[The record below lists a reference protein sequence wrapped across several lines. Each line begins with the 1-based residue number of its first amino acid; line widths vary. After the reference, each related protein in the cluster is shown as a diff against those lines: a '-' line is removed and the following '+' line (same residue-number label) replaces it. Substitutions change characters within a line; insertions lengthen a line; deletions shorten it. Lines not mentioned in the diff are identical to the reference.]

1 MEPNNKIIMKEYRT
15 KDLNEAGALLAS
27 NIKLIRL
34 DQAQGFS
41 YFIFEDKSAQ
51 EISNK
56 FWTGEL
62 TVSAKQFSDAL
73 RTLKDRLFARR

>member
-1 MEPNNKIIMKEYRT
+1 MEHNNKMITKEYRT

-27 NIKLIRL
+27 NIKLLRL

-41 YFIFEDKSAQ
+41 YFVFEDKQAQ
-51 EISNK
+51 ETSNK

-62 TVSAKQFSDAL
+62 TVYAKQFSDAL
-73 RTLKDRLFARR
+73 RTLKDRLFAQK